1 MSGAIEKVLIVNAGM
16 KRPNGEGGRLND
28 TMAGYAREVFAATG
42 FDVLETDLKNVWTLD
57 EEVAKVAEAR
67 LLLVQTPIWAMTAP
81 WQYIRWQ
88 DEVLTHP
95 KVCGTDGRTRT
106 DPTRRYGTGGFLTDR
121 FYWLSTTWNAPLEA
135 INEPGQF
142 FDGRGLEEV
151 LMPLHKQ
158 FAYMGMRP
166 LAPSFAVTDVYKNP
180 TIEADL
186 SRWQENLEAVAARLR
201 IMTKAN

>member
-1 MSGAIEKVLIVNAGM
+1 M
-16 KRPNGEGGRLND
+16 
-28 TMAGYAREVFAATG
+28 
-42 FDVLETDLKNVWTLD
+42 
-57 EEVAKVAEAR
+57 
-67 LLLVQTPIWAMTAP
+67 
-81 WQYIRWQ
+81 
-88 DEVLTHP
+88 
-95 KVCGTDGRTRT
+95 
-106 DPTRRYGTGGFLTDR
+106 
-121 FYWLSTTWNAPLEA
+121 STTWNAPLEA

-201 IMTKAN
+201 IMTKSN

>member
-81 WQYIRWQ
+81 
-88 DEVLTHP
+88 
-95 KVCGTDGRTRT
+95 
-106 DPTRRYGTGGFLTDR
+106 
-121 FYWLSTTWNAPLEA
+121 
-135 INEPGQF
+135 
-142 FDGRGLEEV
+142 
-151 LMPLHKQ
+151 
-158 FAYMGMRP
+158 
-166 LAPSFAVTDVYKNP
+166 
-180 TIEADL
+180 
-186 SRWQENLEAVAARLR
+186 
-201 IMTKAN
+201 

>member
-1 MSGAIEKVLIVNAGM
+1 MSKNEKVLIVNAGV
-16 KRPNGEGGRLND
+16 KRLDGEGGRLND
-28 TMAGYAREVFAATG
+28 TMASFAREVFAAAD
-42 FDVLETDLKNVWTLD
+42 FIVLETDLKKAWILE
-57 EEVAKVAEAR
+57 EEVAKVAAAR

-95 KVCGTDGRTRT
+95 KVCGTDGRTRN
-106 DPTRRYGTGGFLTDR
+106 DPTKRYGTGGFLTDR

-135 INEPGQF
+135 ISEPGQF
-142 FDGRGLEEV
+142 FDGRGVEGV

-166 LAPSFAVTDVYKNP
+166 LDSTFAVTNVYKNP

-186 SRWQENLEAVAARLR
+186 LRWCDALEAAVSRL
-201 IMTKAN
+201 KVLLSAG